1 MTKRQEAALLTR
13 QNILDA
19 MRKLLNEKSADSI
32 NIEDITTAANVAKG
46 TFYTYFKRK
55 EDAISAIAMEQYNIV
70 RSESLNTASSA
81 YSGVSMYLRRSA
93 EIIEQNTLQV
103 AQQWMKS
110 VSAPLENENMGM
122 DKYNFDSESIMNIL
136 SKFIEEAPAEVL
148 TREIMANYY
157 GAVVVWCITR
167 GGVGLSDSIESYC
180 ENGLRASLEK
190 YERN

>member
-148 TREIMANYY
+148 TREIMASYY

-167 GGVGLSDSIESYC
+167 GEIGLSDSIESYC